1 MEEENSEERVIKKEK
16 KRKKGKIFSPEV
28 QNCSAENGTQVKL
41 KKEKKWKIDKTVA
54 KEGEDEVHQKEEKK
68 MKKNNSIF
76 ITDVEDN
83 KRKKKKVLEYV
94 NQAENSTL
102 QDEKLEKTKR
112 KKKKLNDKSVQIQ
125 PENVKKEEDEE
136 MPIGNNNPPKKPKK
150 QKGTVLVSSPA
161 EIEEIVVEKTKKKKK
176 TLVITD
182 VVGEIKT
189 EKKAKVVENL
199 MDVEKEETEVKEV
212 KLKKKKE
219 SKSERL
225 GKDLEETET
234 QRKKKRTTE
243 DEEILH
249 KKKEKFIKE
258 ETGIEEGKSKKK
270 KNTKAKEENGIV
282 DIEEVVSKKK
292 KKVKVEEDEEEVWS
306 PERSIPL
313 AADSQNKKS
322 KTNRKL
328 EKGDLD
334 NNTEAQAGR
343 KKKRKV
349 REEQGDAQEVPQEDV
364 LFLSAKNG
372 NTDEASINQ
381 ERRKALQM
389 EIDKA
394 SQPHKPDKP
403 TTLGQWSTAQFD
415 NSQQQQKFLRL
426 MGGFKKS
433 FQVAEKTAGGA
444 NMALGKDAQQQ
455 LQQGLLGEFER
466 AQMRKMDFS
475 NRGAGLGFTAPSNKK
490 FTIDVNASRSVRF
503 DD

>member
-1 MEEENSEERVIKKEK
+1 MEEENTEERVIKKENK
-16 KRKKGKIFSPEV
+16 HKKGKIFSPV

-41 KKEKKWKIDKTVA
+41 KKEKKWKVDKTVA
-54 KEGEDEVHQKEEKK
+54 KEQEDEVNQKEEKK
-68 MKKNNSIF
+68 RKKHDSIF
-76 ITDVEDN
+76 ITDIEDN

-102 QDEKLEKTKR
+102 QDEKLEKTK
-112 KKKKLNDKSVQIQ
+112 KKKKLKDKSVQIQ

-161 EIEEIVVEKTKKKKK
+161 ETEEIVGEKTKKKKK

-182 VVGEIKT
+182 VVGKIKT

-225 GKDLEETET
+225 GKDLKETET
-234 QRKKKRTTE
+234 QRKKKRMVE

-270 KNTKAKEENGIV
+270 KNKKAKEENGIV
-282 DIEEVVSKKK
+282 DTEEVVSKKK

-322 KTNRKL
+322 KKNRMS

-334 NNTEAQAGR
+334 NNTEAQAGS

-349 REEQGDAQEVPQEDV
+349 KEEQGDAQEVPQGDV

-394 SQPHKPDKP
+394 SQPQKPDKP

-426 MGGFKKS
+426 MGGFKKDS
-433 FQVAEKTAGGA
+433 QVAEKTAGGA